1 MQSLFPATED
11 YAKYLAGNALVC
23 SDNIDVL
30 RDLPDNSVDLIYL
43 DPPFQSD
50 AHYVAVF
57 GDKGQ
62 ADEQLKDIWQWTTE
76 TERTFQRLPFGPVL
90 DTLKG
95 IRLQAGQTSPMAAYC
110 VFMGRRLIEMGRAL
124 KPTGS
129 IYLHCD
135 YHAGH
140 YLRILLDAVLGRE
153 NFQADITWKR
163 TTAHNDAHGYGANT
177 DTILFY
183 VNGDKSTWNRQ
194 YQAYDDGYIKSH
206 YRFKDSTGR
215 RYRTDNLTAGG
226 LTGGGY
232 QYEWNGVTRVW
243 RCPPER
249 MAELESKGRIRY
261 TSKGT
266 AEYIRYLDEMPGVP
280 LQDLWTDIP
289 PINSRAKERIG
300 YPTQKPLALLERII
314 RASSNEGDLVL
325 DPFCGC
331 GTAVDAAAKLGRK
344 YLGIDISGIAVR
356 VMEQRLTSRGEAVKP
371 VVYGLE
377 WGDWEWEQ
385 FERMALRTRDEAEDG
400 VPGWAWA
407 EDRVAGLL
415 NAVPNSKKTGDGG
428 VDARYYG
435 AGDEVI
441 PIQVKM
447 HRNPV
452 GRPDMDKLLGAQTAM
467 NNRGIH
473 APMSLMVSLYPPAH
487 NLRAFA
493 AQQGRVPLHGDDYP
507 VMQALSVEEMLIKG
521 ERPKLPPVDPRA
533 LVGNTQSR
541 LVMP

>member
-1 MQSLFPATED
+1 MFA
-11 YAKYLAGNALVC
+11 
-23 SDNIDVL
+23 
-30 RDLPDNSVDLIYL
+30 
-43 DPPFQSD
+43 
-50 AHYVAVF
+50 
-57 GDKGQ
+57 
-62 ADEQLKDIWQWTTE
+62 
-76 TERTFQRLPFGPVL
+76 RLPHGPL
-90 DTLKG
+90 HDTLKG
-95 IRLQAGQTSPMAAYC
+95 IRLIVGVTSPMAAYC
-110 VFMGRRLIEMGRAL
+110 VFMGRRLLEMHRVL
-124 KPTGS
+124 RDTGS

-135 YHAGH
+135 SHAGH
-140 YLRILLDAVLGRE
+140 YLRLLLDAVFGE
-153 NFQADITWKR
+153 DNFQADITWKR
-163 TTAHNDAHGYGANT
+163 TTAHSDAHRYGANT
-177 DTILFY
+177 DSILFY
-183 VNGDKSTWNRQ
+183 SRGDRWTWNPQ
-194 YQAYDDGYIKSH
+194 FQSYDDGYIKSH

-215 RYRTDNLTAGG
+215 LYRTDNLTAGG
-226 LTGGGY
+226 LSGGGY

-249 MAELESKGRIRY
+249 MTELESKGRIRY

-280 LQDLWTDIP
+280 LQEVWTDIP
-289 PINSRAKERIG
+289 PINARAKERIG
-300 YPTQKPLALLERII
+300 YPTQKPLALLERVIK
-314 RASSNEGDLVL
+314 ASSNENDLVL

-331 GTAVDAAAKLGRK
+331 GTAVDAAAKLGRR

-377 WGDWEWEQ
+377 WSDWEWEQ
-385 FERMALRTRDEAEDG
+385 FRAHGLRTRDEAEDG

-452 GRPDMDKLLGAQTAM
+452 GRP
-467 NNRGIH
+467 
-473 APMSLMVSLYPPAH
+473 
-487 NLRAFA
+487 
-493 AQQGRVPLHGDDYP
+493 
-507 VMQALSVEEMLIKG
+507 
-521 ERPKLPPVDPRA
+521 
-533 LVGNTQSR
+533 
-541 LVMP
+541 

>member
-1 MQSLFPATED
+1 M
-11 YAKYLAGNALVC
+11 
-23 SDNIDVL
+23 
-30 RDLPDNSVDLIYL
+30 
-43 DPPFQSD
+43 
-50 AHYVAVF
+50 
-57 GDKGQ
+57 
-62 ADEQLKDIWQWTTE
+62 
-76 TERTFQRLPFGPVL
+76 
-90 DTLKG
+90 
-95 IRLQAGQTSPMAAYC
+95 
-110 VFMGRRLIEMGRAL
+110 
-124 KPTGS
+124 
-129 IYLHCD
+129 
-135 YHAGH
+135 
-140 YLRILLDAVLGRE
+140 
-153 NFQADITWKR
+153 
-163 TTAHNDAHGYGANT
+163 
-177 DTILFY
+177 
-183 VNGDKSTWNRQ
+183 
-194 YQAYDDGYIKSH
+194 
-206 YRFKDSTGR
+206 
-215 RYRTDNLTAGG
+215 TAGG

-243 RCPPER
+243 RCPPKR

-377 WGDWEWEQ
+377 WSDWEWEQ
-385 FERMALRTRDEAEDG
+385 FERMALRTRDETEDG

-441 PIQVKM
+441 PYSGK
-447 HRNPV
+447 
-452 GRPDMDKLLGAQTAM
+452 DAQK
-467 NNRGIH
+467 
-473 APMSLMVSLYPPAH
+473 P
-487 NLRAFA
+487 
-493 AQQGRVPLHGDDYP
+493 
-507 VMQALSVEEMLIKG
+507 
-521 ERPKLPPVDPRA
+521 
-533 LVGNTQSR
+533 SR
-541 LVMP
+541 TP